1 MFILHSYGIF
11 YLISVKP
18 FDMPLEEDCF
28 DHDVFKR
35 VFFLFSMRF
44 PKGWNNFNLLYKIID
59 VATSWNFGCM
69 ASDLYE

>member
-1 MFILHSYGIF
+1 
-11 YLISVKP
+11 
-18 FDMPLEEDCF
+18 MPLEEDCF